1 MIKII
6 AVGKINQKAILEQ
19 IQYYLKQMPIMVE
32 VLEVPDEANASG
44 MQQEGLRI
52 LSKIK
57 DNDYVVALAILGKM
71 MSSEHFAKF
80 MDEKMTYSA
89 SDLVFIIGG
98 SYGLSQEVMK
108 RANEAL
114 SFSKM
119 TFPHQLMRLMLIEQI
134 YRGQMILK
142 HHPYHK

>member
-1 MIKII
+1 MIKVI
-6 AVGKINQKAILEQ
+6 AVGKLNQKGITDQ
-19 IQYYLKQMPIMVE
+19 IQYYLKQMPIQVE
-32 VLEVPDEANASG
+32 IIEVSDEPSASG

-57 DNDYVVALAILGKM
+57 DSDFVVALAILGKM
-71 MSSEHFAKF
+71 MTSESFAKF

-89 SDLVFIIGG
+89 ADLVFIIGG
-98 SYGLSQEVMK
+98 SYGLSLDVMK
-108 RANEAL
+108 RANEEL

-119 TFPHQLMRLMLIEQI
+119 TFPHQLMRLLLIEQI